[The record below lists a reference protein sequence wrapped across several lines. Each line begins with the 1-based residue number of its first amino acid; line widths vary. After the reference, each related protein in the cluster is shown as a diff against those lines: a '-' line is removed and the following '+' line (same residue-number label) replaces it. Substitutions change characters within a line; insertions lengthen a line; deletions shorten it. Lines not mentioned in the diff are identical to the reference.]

1 MLSRKTF
8 ILIAVGLVIGSVLM
22 AFQQQNNF
30 TTAGDWLFV
39 YGMAL
44 LVLAALIWL
53 LSGKFGFSV
62 VRGFRLLMR
71 GTSLSYYGKGEKDT
85 EKEVSPISALNKPA
99 RTMSNTTRFI
109 LLALFVG
116 IVNVLLSIILV
127 VLLD

>member
-85 EKEVSPISALNKPA
+85 EKEVSPISTLNKPA